1 MLAFLTLDKHTCKI
15 PGGTSGGQTLWMF
28 VSVSRFL
35 SGMRRLA
42 RRRRVWFRNFDH
54 HEVLRWIT
62 VGSECCSAYLFT
74 CARGSYKKPAY
85 GACKRPLVQ
94 PMTQRDKACWSTPP
108 AACGRCRLPSSL
120 NADLD
125 IACDS
130 GARYA
135 CAPAAGSLTMRPPL
149 RRMPLRCPVF
159 LPSRGACPAR
169 ALAWHVAV
177 YGRDVV
183 SGCGSWTPWC
193 ARCSAYSRCR
203 ISSPASGPPACWSS
217 PPSRSVPQSIT
228 AKPKVRNRAP
238 TVVLASASSA
248 ETKATRLAPWTSPP
262 ASKLATSM
270 WLMALTTF
278 APGANCATN

>member
-1 MLAFLTLDKHTCKI
+1 VWCLGRCALFQSCKSWRVIDSTTDLLQDVDHTGTLVFITFREIARAVFSAFAELSAHASVGMLAFLTLDKHTCKI

-74 CARGSYKKPAY
+74 CACGSYKKPAY

-108 AACGRCRLPSSL
+108 AACGRCRLPFYL

-125 IACDS
+125 TGCDS
-130 GARYA
+130 GDS
-135 CAPAAGSLTMRPPL
+135 CAFAPVAGSLKMSPPL
-149 RRMPLRCPVF
+149 LRIPLRCTVF
-159 LPSRGACPAR
+159 PPSRGACPAR
-169 ALAWHVAV
+169 ALA
-177 YGRDVV
+177 
-183 SGCGSWTPWC
+183 
-193 ARCSAYSRCR
+193 
-203 ISSPASGPPACWSS
+203 
-217 PPSRSVPQSIT
+217 
-228 AKPKVRNRAP
+228 
-238 TVVLASASSA
+238 
-248 ETKATRLAPWTSPP
+248 
-262 ASKLATSM
+262 
-270 WLMALTTF
+270 
-278 APGANCATN
+278 